1 MEWILPHNI
10 SEQDILN
17 SEGFVYLITNLVTN
31 KQYIG
36 KKFVYSKRTKI
47 VRGKK
52 KKTKQVS
59 DWKTYSGS
67 CETLTQDIKALGEDN
82 FKKEIISIHRTRT
95 ECNYTELEQQIIC
108 DVLRSKDDHGE
119 FRYYNANIA
128 HKYFRNN
135 IK

>member
-1 MEWILPHNI
+1 MEWILPENI
-10 SEQDILN
+10 TGKDILE
-17 SEGFVYLITNLVTN
+17 SEGFVYLITNLITN
-31 KQYIG
+31 KKYIG

-47 VRGKK
+47 IKGKK
-52 KKTKQVS
+52 KKTKQIS

-67 CETLTQDIKALGEDN
+67 CESLTQDIQMFGMEN
-82 FKKEIISIHRTRT
+82 FKKEILTIHRTRT

-108 DVLRSKDDHGE
+108 DVLRSKDDQGE
-119 FRYYNANIA
+119 FKYYNANIA

>member
-1 MEWILPHNI
+1 MKWILPHNI

-17 SEGFVYLITNLVTN
+17 SEGFVYIITNLITN
-31 KQYIG
+31 KKYIG
-36 KKFVYSKRTKI
+36 KKFVYSKRTKLI
-47 VRGKK
+47 KGKK

-59 DWKTYSGS
+59 DWKTYTGS
-67 CETLTQDIKALGEDN
+67 CESLTHDIKTLGEDN
-82 FKKEIISIHRTRT
+82 FQKEILTLHRTRT

-108 DVLRSKDDHGE
+108 DVLRSKDDQGD